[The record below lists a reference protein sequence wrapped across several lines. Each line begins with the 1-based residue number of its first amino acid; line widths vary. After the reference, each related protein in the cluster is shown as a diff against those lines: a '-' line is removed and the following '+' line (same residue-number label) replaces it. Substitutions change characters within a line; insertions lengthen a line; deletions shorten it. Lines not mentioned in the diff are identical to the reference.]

1 MFNDYDD
8 FLADMNVS
16 LDEDFENCLYLS
28 EQLTED
34 KKAQRF
40 YREESRRLLKKIL
53 ERDYAASFA

>member
-8 FLADMNVS
+8 FLASINVS
-16 LDEDFENCLYLS
+16 LDEDFENCLFLS

-34 KKAQRF
+34 KRAQRY

-53 ERDYAASFA
+53 ERDCVASFA